1 MDGYDETT
9 YGERFV
15 DVYDDWYGDI
25 TDTDACVTAVA
36 ELAGG
41 GPILELGVGTGRL
54 AIPLAQRGSRVT
66 GIDSSPAMLDA
77 LAAKPGG
84 REVRTI
90 LGDMTEPATGD
101 ERFAVVLIAYNTLF
115 NLTGEGAQARCFASA
130 AARMAVSGCFVVEA
144 FVPTVGQEPVEAV
157 VPKQVTTDKVVLS
170 VSRADPAR
178 QEITGQYVEFTE
190 AGGVRLRP
198 WHLRWSTVEQLDAM
212 ASAVG
217 LRLTRRWS
225 DWSGSAFTDESG
237 SHISVYRHA

>member
-1 MDGYDETT
+1 M
-9 YGERFV
+9 
-15 DVYDDWYGDI
+15 
-25 TDTDACVTAVA
+25 
-36 ELAGG
+36 
-41 GPILELGVGTGRL
+41 
-54 AIPLAQRGSRVT
+54 S
-66 GIDSSPAMLDA
+66 
-77 LAAKPGG
+77 
-84 REVRTI
+84 
-90 LGDMTEPATGD
+90 
-101 ERFAVVLIAYNTLF
+101 
-115 NLTGEGAQARCFASA
+115 
-130 AARMAVSGCFVVEA
+130 
-144 FVPTVGQEPVEAV
+144 TVGQEPVEAV